1 MREPISGE
9 RIPARFKLETSRE
22 ITAGDEEEHM
32 MYGQLQW
39 CVVFFH
45 EERELDGS

>member
-1 MREPISGE
+1 MTEE
-9 RIPARFKLETSRE
+9 EE
-22 ITAGDEEEHM
+22 EEEEEHM